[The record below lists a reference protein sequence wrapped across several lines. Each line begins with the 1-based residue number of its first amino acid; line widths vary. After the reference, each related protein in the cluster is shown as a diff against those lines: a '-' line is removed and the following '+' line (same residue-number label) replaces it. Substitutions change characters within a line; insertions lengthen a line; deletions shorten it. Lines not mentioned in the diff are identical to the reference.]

1 MVAMDN
7 ETRFTFI
14 LPPLLRAK
22 ILSEAKDAGR
32 SAGDIVRRA
41 LEEHFANAAGK
52 QRRRPT

>member
-1 MVAMDN
+1 MDN

-41 LEEHFANAAGK
+41 LEEHYANSAGK
-52 QRRRPT
+52 TRRRQS